1 MPNYT
6 VSQDIDDFMKSDD
19 DAAAR
24 TELGLGSAA
33 TSNTGDFATSVQGGK
48 ADSALQPSDIGSTVQ
63 AQDSVLDNTTAS
75 FTTEQESKLTAIT
88 GTNTGDQD
96 LSGLQPI
103 LTEGAFVDGDKTK
116 LDGITGTNTGD
127 QDLSGLQSI
136 LTEGAFVDGD
146 KTKLDGITGTNTG
159 DQDLSGLQSI
169 LTEGAFVDGDKT
181 KLDAITGTNTGDQ
194 DLSGLQSILTEG
206 AFVDGD
212 KTKLDGITGTNTG
225 DQDLS
230 ALATKANV
238 LELDNTVSFTP
249 SANFHPAT
257 KKYVDDNAGGGGSAE
272 TAETSVYIDAG
283 AMLAKDGEAD
293 ASTGADNGTNNSVD
307 WYNVATGE
315 TLYAK
320 IAMPPQW
327 DKGVIDV
334 ELYWTITGGTIGENV
349 KWEVA
354 AQAGGDDDAW
364 DIAFPAPTATLDD
377 PILADGDIHQ
387 ITASSI
393 TVGGSAIDGDILH
406 LEIARA
412 AAGATA
418 ASQDARLLGIRL
430 KYSNSLLQNWYSWK
444 LGNETADATIGIK
457 NTWYA
462 PAAGKVHAVAAGTA
476 SATSGSALAL
486 DVHKTGTTI
495 FSTGITID
503 DAQTDTSNAT
513 TPAVLTTDPTT
524 FNAGDKFEFE
534 VDTTTAGGAGLHCDL
549 LISWD

>member
-1 MPNYT
+1 MPDDVT
-6 VSQDIDDFMKSDD
+6 VSQDVDTFLQSATK
-19 DAAAR
+19 AVAR
-24 TELGLGSAA
+24 TNLGLGTAA
-33 TSNTGDFATSVQGGK
+33 QSPVGDFATSTQGAL
-48 ADSALQPSDIGSTVQ
+48 ADTL
-63 AQDSVLDNTTAS
+63 NTT
-75 FTTEQESKLTAIT
+75 K
-88 GTNTGDQD
+88 QD
-96 LSGLQPI
+96 I

-116 LDGITGTNTGD
+116 LDGVTGTNTGD
-127 QDLSGLQSI
+127 QDLSGLQTI

-146 KTKLDGITGTNTG
+146 KTKLDGV
-159 DQDLSGLQSI
+159 SGS
-169 LTEGAFVDGDKT
+169 
-181 KLDAITGTNTGDQ
+181 
-194 DLSGLQSILTEG
+194 
-206 AFVDGD
+206 
-212 KTKLDGITGTNTG
+212 NTG

-238 LELDNTVSFTP
+238 LELDNTISFTP
-249 SANFHPAT
+249 SSNFHPAT
-257 KKYVDDNAGGGGSAE
+257 KKYVDDNAGTGGGTAL

-283 AMLAKDGEAD
+283 AMLAKDGEAE
-293 ASTGADNGTNNSVD
+293 ASTGTDNGTNNSVD

-354 AQAGGDDDAW
+354 SQAGGNDDAW
-364 DIAFPAPTATLDD
+364 DVAFPAPTATLDD
-377 PILADGDIHQ
+377 PIIADGDIHQ

-393 TVGGSAIDGDILH
+393 TVGGSAEDGDILH
-406 LEIARA
+406 LEIVRA

-462 PAAGKVHAVAAGTA
+462 PAAGKVHAVAAGAA

-486 DVHKTGTTI
+486 DVHKTGVTI

-503 DAQTDTSNAT
+503 DAQTDTSNAA
-513 TPAVLTTDPTT
+513 TPAVLATNPTT